1 MRGKSWDDRYQWI
14 SQAKEK
20 GNAMVKE
27 EKFEA
32 AIDEYMRA
40 LCAMD
45 FSKYEDAGDKQ
56 KDRDTKVKRE
66 LKAPILNN
74 IALCLIKQGKLQR
87 ANSMLDLVLDSDP
100 TNWKAWNRKIQNL
113 ISLAEIEEAAKTIA
127 KAEKYAMLDDEKNQ
141 LRGFKAKISQS
152 KSNEKDFS
160 QKMFSQPLY
169 QDKV

>member
-14 SQAKEK
+14 CQAKEK

-100 TNWKAWNRKIQNL
+100 TNWKAWNRKI
-113 ISLAEIEEAAKTIA
+113 
-127 KAEKYAMLDDEKNQ
+127 
-141 LRGFKAKISQS
+141 
-152 KSNEKDFS
+152 
-160 QKMFSQPLY
+160 
-169 QDKV
+169 